1 MKDSMGK
8 HSNDDSIEA
17 TTPVISPVKSLTP
30 TKYHPLMAPDHEASS
45 DDDNVVSLPPPAVTP
60 KEANLVPFLQ
70 LSPEVAQET
79 PEADLKVSQL
89 DDQHNN
95 NSSATDNEVEIFE
108 GIESM
113 SQQQQ
118 NLSTTCVENNNHVEE
133 PKNPQQEIMTKSTE
147 KLEGEFVVHSFQ
159 RLQLTL
165 LLSDEL
171 NEVNKKKSDYP
182 PLPDWVVVGE
192 SVLIRPSNTSGV
204 IEFIGPTHFQVRIVG
219 QHTLSRACAY
229 WSSKR

>member
-8 HSNDDSIEA
+8 HSNDSIEA
-17 TTPVISPVKSLTP
+17 TRPTGQASPVKSLTP
-30 TKYHPLMAPDHEASS
+30 TKYHPLMAPDREASS
-45 DDDNVVSLPPPAVTP
+45 DDDDVVSMPPPAATP

-95 NSSATDNEVEIFE
+95 NSSADHEVEIFE

-118 NLSTTCVENNNHVEE
+118 NLSTSTTCVENNNHVEE
-133 PKNPQQEIMTKSTE
+133 PKNPEQETMTKSTE
-147 KLEGEFVVHSFQ
+147 KLEGGFDCRSFECTE
-159 RLQLTL
+159 LTF
-165 LLSDEL
+165 
-171 NEVNKKKSDYP
+171 
-182 PLPDWVVVGE
+182 
-192 SVLIRPSNTSGV
+192 TA
-204 IEFIGPTHFQVRIVG
+204 IEQN
-219 QHTLSRACAY
+219 
-229 WSSKR
+229 